1 MKSKKGVFKMT
12 IDFSSVW
19 HIIGI
24 LGAIGSFIFYGARTF
39 GKTVEQI
46 ERLSQAIDTLQ
57 QNLESQSKSCKEGR
71 IELWTEV
78 NRMRERLTAV
88 ETIQNIKKD

>member
-1 MKSKKGVFKMT
+1 MS
-12 IDFSSVW
+12 IDFSSIW
-19 HIIGI
+19 NMIGL

-46 ERLSQAIDTLQ
+46 ERLSKAIDTLQ
-57 QNLESQSKSCKEGR
+57 QNLEAQTKSCKEGR
-71 IELWTEV
+71 VELWTEV

-88 ETIQNIKKD
+88 ETIQNLKRD

>member
-1 MKSKKGVFKMT
+1 MS
-12 IDFSSVW
+12 IDFSSIW
-19 HIIGI
+19 HIIGL
-24 LGAIGSFIFYGARTF
+24 LGAIGSFIFYGARAF

-57 QNLESQSKSCKEGR
+57 QNLETQSKSCKEGR

-88 ETIQNIKKD
+88 ETIQNMEKR